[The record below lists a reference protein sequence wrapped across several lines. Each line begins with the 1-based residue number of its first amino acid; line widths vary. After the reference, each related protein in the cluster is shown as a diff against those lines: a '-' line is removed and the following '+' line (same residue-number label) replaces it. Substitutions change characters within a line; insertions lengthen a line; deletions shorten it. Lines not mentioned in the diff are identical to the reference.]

1 MSLVKSAGFLEKI
14 LLASE
19 DIRKCHGSLA
29 KLARHLEEPVMI
41 TGSLATN
48 WHLLKHG
55 RRIKKQRLNDIDVV
69 VEDLASLRPSLSRD
83 FLIRHFHPTRG
94 GGRILIMLIDEE
106 HATRIDV
113 FTPTTRTLPRRL
125 TDFAIDDIACRVVAA
140 EDLSAKLLSVI
151 YPITRGEPVEPK
163 YVEHFRLL
171 STVIDPATMK
181 AVWQEYRKE
190 SHPLDFTE
198 AAEAVERIITAHPS
212 LLQAG
217 RYSQDIND
225 ACSWCCQS
233 ERFPLAPLSRIY
245 AIMGYV

>member
-1 MSLVKSAGFLEKI
+1 MSLVKSAGFLEEI

-19 DIRKCHGSLA
+19 DIRRCYGSLA

-48 WHLLKHG
+48 WHLLENG
-55 RRIKKQRLNDIDVV
+55 RRINKQRLNDIDVV
-69 VEDLASLRPSLSRD
+69 VEGVTSLSASLSRD
-83 FLIRHFHPTRG
+83 FLIRHFHPTRD

-113 FTPTTRTLPRRL
+113 FTPATRTLTRRL
-125 TDFAIDDIACRVVAA
+125 TGFAIDDIACRVVAA
-140 EDLSAKLLSVI
+140 EDLSAKLLSII

-171 STVIDPATMK
+171 STVIDRATMK
-181 AVWQEYRKE
+181 DVWREYRKE
-190 SHPLDFTE
+190 SHPRDFAE
-198 AAEAVERIITAHPS
+198 AAEAVERSITAHPG
-212 LLQAG
+212 LLQTG
-217 RYSQDIND
+217 CYSQDINE

-233 ERFPLAPLSRIY
+233 ERFPLAPLSRIH